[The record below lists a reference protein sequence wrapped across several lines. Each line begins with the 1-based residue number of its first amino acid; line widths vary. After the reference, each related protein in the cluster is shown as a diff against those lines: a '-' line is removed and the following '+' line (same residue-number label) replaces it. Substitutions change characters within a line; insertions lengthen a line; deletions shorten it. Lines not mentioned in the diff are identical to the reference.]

1 VTRRRTPTG
10 DLPGGYRPLALLA
23 DGRRLETWDAWDEAR
38 GTRCVVKLL
47 RADRRDDPRVRQ
59 AVLLEGHLATS
70 LVHPHL
76 VRGYDVLDDPP
87 AVVLETLRGAT
98 LSALV
103 EDEPLGLADVAELG
117 CQIASVLGYL
127 HRHDWL
133 HLDLKP
139 DNVVVDHGKAVLIDL
154 SLAGRPGDGRPGAGT
169 RGWLAPEQAIGRGL
183 SPATDVWGLGMTL
196 IDALTRTA
204 PYGDEA
210 TWESR
215 RRWPIVHRRMPRTP
229 DGIDALP
236 EEVREVLA
244 ACISLD
250 PAARPPLAHLHD
262 ALTPLR
268 TPSAPGAP
276 RSYAARAGQPIP
288 SSRCPRPGARR

>member
-1 VTRRRTPTG
+1 MSRRRRPAG
-10 DLPGGYRPLALLA
+10 DLPAGYRPLALLA

-70 LVHPHL
+70 LAHPHL

-87 AVVLETLRGAT
+87 TVVLETLRGAT

-103 EDEPLGLADVAELG
+103 EHEPLGLADAAELG
-117 CQIASVLGYL
+117 CQLVSVLGYL

-139 DNVVVDHGKAVLIDL
+139 DNVVVDHGKAVLLDL
-154 SLAGRPGDGRPGAGT
+154 SLAGRPGSGRPGAGT
-169 RGWLAPEQAIGRGL
+169 RGYLAPEQATGRGL
-183 SPATDVWGLGMTL
+183 SAATDVWGLGMTL
-196 IDALTRTA
+196 IDALARTA

-210 TWESR
+210 TWETR
-215 RRWPIVHRRMPRTP
+215 RRWPLLHRRMPLVPEGLDELP
-229 DGIDALP
+229 D
-236 EEVREVLA
+236 EVRDLLA
-244 ACISLD
+244 ACVSLD
-250 PAARPPLAHLHD
+250 PAARPLLEQVRA
-262 ALTPLR
+262 ALEPLR
-268 TPSAPGAP
+268 SPPPAVDDVPASF
-276 RSYAARAGQPIP
+276 AAGR
-288 SSRCPRPGARR
+288 

>member
-1 VTRRRTPTG
+1 MSRRRQPTG
-10 DLPGGYRPLALLA
+10 DLPAGYRPLTLLA

-59 AVLLEGHLATS
+59 AVLLEGHLATT
-70 LVHPHL
+70 LAHPHL

-87 AVVLETLRGAT
+87 TVVLETLRGAT

-103 EDEPLGLADVAELG
+103 EHEPLGLADAAELG
-117 CQIASVLGYL
+117 CQLASVLGYL

-154 SLAGRPGDGRPGAGT
+154 SLAGRPGSGRPGAGT
-169 RGWLAPEQAIGRGL
+169 RGYLAPEQATGRGL
-183 SPATDVWGLGMTL
+183 SAATDVWGLGMTL
-196 IDALTRTA
+196 IDALARTA

-215 RRWPIVHRRMPRTP
+215 RRWPLLHRRMPLVPEGLDEVP
-229 DGIDALP
+229 D
-236 EEVREVLA
+236 EVRDLLA
-244 ACISLD
+244 ACVSLD
-250 PAARPPLAHLHD
+250 PAARPLLEQVRS
-262 ALTPLR
+262 ALEPLR
-268 TPSAPGAP
+268 SPPPAVDE
-276 RSYAARAGQPIP
+276 IP
-288 SSRCPRPGARR
+288 TSLATGR

>member
-1 VTRRRTPTG
+1 MTRRRTPTG
-10 DLPGGYRPLALLA
+10 DLPAGYRPLALLA

-47 RADRRDDPRVRQ
+47 RADRRHDPRVRQ
-59 AVLLEGHLATS
+59 AVLLEGHLATT
-70 LVHPHL
+70 LAHPHL

-87 AVVLETLRGAT
+87 AVVLQTLRGAT

-103 EDEPLGLADVAELG
+103 EEEPLGLSDVAQLG
-117 CQIASVLGYL
+117 CQLASVLGYL

-139 DNVVVDHGKAVLIDL
+139 DNVVVDHGLAVLIDL
-154 SLAGRPGDGRPGAGT
+154 SLAGRPGRGRPGAGT
-169 RGWLAPEQAIGRGL
+169 RGYLAPEQATGRGL

-196 IDALTRTA
+196 IDALARTA

-215 RRWPIVHRRMPRTP
+215 RRWPLVHRRMPRTP
-229 DGIDALP
+229 DGVDELP
-236 EEVREVLA
+236 EEVREVLT
-244 ACISLD
+244 ACVSLD
-250 PAARPPLAHLHD
+250 PSARPLLGQVRSALEPLCSPAPAVDDVRASLAAR
-262 ALTPLR
+262 R
-268 TPSAPGAP
+268 
-276 RSYAARAGQPIP
+276 
-288 SSRCPRPGARR
+288 

>member
-1 VTRRRTPTG
+1 MSRRRTPTG
-10 DLPGGYRPLALLA
+10 DLPAGYRPLALLA

-59 AVLLEGHLATS
+59 AVLLEGHLATT
-70 LVHPHL
+70 LAHPHL

-87 AVVLETLRGAT
+87 TVVLETLRGAT

-103 EDEPLGLADVAELG
+103 EHEPLGLADAAELG
-117 CQIASVLGYL
+117 CQLASVLGYL

-154 SLAGRPGDGRPGAGT
+154 SLAGRPGRGRPGAGT
-169 RGWLAPEQAIGRGL
+169 RGWLAPEQATGRGL
-183 SPATDVWGLGMTL
+183 SAATDVWGLGMTL
-196 IDALTRTA
+196 VDALARTA

-215 RRWPIVHRRMPRTP
+215 RRWPLVHRHMPVAP
-229 DGIDALP
+229 EGLDELP
-236 EEVREVLA
+236 EEVHDLLA
-244 ACISLD
+244 ACLSLD
-250 PAARPPLAHLHD
+250 PAARPLLAQVRS
-262 ALTPLR
+262 ALEPLR
-268 TPSAPGAP
+268 SPAPAVHDVRTTLATG
-276 RSYAARAGQPIP
+276 R
-288 SSRCPRPGARR
+288 

>member
-1 VTRRRTPTG
+1 MSRRRQPTG
-10 DLPGGYRPLALLA
+10 DLPDGYRPLTLLA

-59 AVLLEGHLATS
+59 AVLLEGHLATT
-70 LVHPHL
+70 LAHPHL

-87 AVVLETLRGAT
+87 TVVLETLRGAT

-103 EDEPLGLADVAELG
+103 EPEPLGLADAAELG
-117 CQIASVLGYL
+117 CQLASVLGYL

-154 SLAGRPGDGRPGAGT
+154 SLAGRPGSGRPGAGT
-169 RGWLAPEQAIGRGL
+169 RGYLAPEQATGRGL
-183 SPATDVWGLGMTL
+183 SAATDVWGLGMTL
-196 IDALTRTA
+196 VDALARTA

-215 RRWPIVHRRMPRTP
+215 RRWPLLHRRMPLVPEGLDEIP
-229 DGIDALP
+229 D
-236 EEVREVLA
+236 EVRDLLA
-244 ACISLD
+244 ACVSLD
-250 PAARPPLAHLHD
+250 PAARPLLEQVRS
-262 ALTPLR
+262 ALEPLR
-268 TPSAPGAP
+268 SPPPAVDDVPASLATG
-276 RSYAARAGQPIP
+276 R
-288 SSRCPRPGARR
+288 

>member
-1 VTRRRTPTG
+1 MSRRRQPAG
-10 DLPGGYRPLALLA
+10 DLPDGYRPLTLLA

-47 RADRRDDPRVRQ
+47 RTDRRDDPRVRQ
-59 AVLLEGHLATS
+59 AVLLEGHLATT
-70 LVHPHL
+70 LAHPHL

-87 AVVLETLRGAT
+87 TVVLETLRGAT

-103 EDEPLGLADVAELG
+103 EHEPLGLADAAELG
-117 CQIASVLGYL
+117 CQLASVLGYL

-154 SLAGRPGDGRPGAGT
+154 SLAGRPGSGRPGAGT
-169 RGWLAPEQAIGRGL
+169 RGYLAPEQATGRGL
-183 SPATDVWGLGMTL
+183 SAATDVWGLGMTL
-196 IDALTRTA
+196 VDALARTA

-215 RRWPIVHRRMPRTP
+215 RRWPLLHRRMPLVPEGLDEVP
-229 DGIDALP
+229 D
-236 EEVREVLA
+236 EVRDLLA
-244 ACISLD
+244 ACVSLD
-250 PAARPPLAHLHD
+250 PGARPLLEQVRS
-262 ALTPLR
+262 ALEPLR
-268 TPSAPGAP
+268 SPVPAVDDVPASLATG
-276 RSYAARAGQPIP
+276 R
-288 SSRCPRPGARR
+288 

>member
-1 VTRRRTPTG
+1 MSRRRRPAG
-10 DLPGGYRPLALLA
+10 DLPPGYWPLTLLA

-70 LVHPHL
+70 LAHPHL

-87 AVVLETLRGAT
+87 TVVLETLRGAT

-103 EDEPLGLADVAELG
+103 AHEPLGLADAAELG
-117 CQIASVLGYL
+117 CQLASVLGYL

-154 SLAGRPGDGRPGAGT
+154 SLAGRPGSGRPGAGT
-169 RGWLAPEQAIGRGL
+169 RGYLAPEQATGRGL
-183 SPATDVWGLGMTL
+183 SAATDVWGLGMTL
-196 IDALTRTA
+196 IDALARTA

-215 RRWPIVHRRMPRTP
+215 RRWPLLHRRMPQVPEGLDELP
-229 DGIDALP
+229 D
-236 EEVREVLA
+236 EVRDLLA
-244 ACISLD
+244 ACVSLD
-250 PAARPPLAHLHD
+250 PAVRPLLEEVRS
-262 ALTPLR
+262 ALEPLR
-268 TPSAPGAP
+268 SPPPAVDDVPASFATRG
-276 RSYAARAGQPIP
+276 
-288 SSRCPRPGARR
+288 

>member
-1 VTRRRTPTG
+1 MSRRRQPTG
-10 DLPGGYRPLALLA
+10 DLPVGYRPLALLA

-59 AVLLEGHLATS
+59 AVLLEGHLATT
-70 LVHPHL
+70 LAHPHL

-87 AVVLETLRGAT
+87 TVVLETLRGAT

-103 EDEPLGLADVAELG
+103 EHEPLGLADAAELG
-117 CQIASVLGYL
+117 CQLASVLGYL

-154 SLAGRPGDGRPGAGT
+154 SLAGRPGSGRPGAGT
-169 RGWLAPEQAIGRGL
+169 RGYLAPEQATGRGL
-183 SPATDVWGLGMTL
+183 SAATDVWGLGMTL
-196 IDALTRTA
+196 IDALARTA

-215 RRWPIVHRRMPRTP
+215 RRWPLLHRRMPLVPEGLDELP
-229 DGIDALP
+229 D
-236 EEVREVLA
+236 EVRDLLA
-244 ACISLD
+244 ACVSLD
-250 PAARPPLAHLHD
+250 PAARPLLEQVRC
-262 ALTPLR
+262 ALEPLR
-268 TPSAPGAP
+268 SPP
-276 RSYAARAGQPIP
+276 AAVDDVPASLATGR
-288 SSRCPRPGARR
+288 

>member
-1 VTRRRTPTG
+1 MSRRRRPTG
-10 DLPGGYRPLALLA
+10 DLPAGYRPLTLLA

-59 AVLLEGHLATS
+59 AVLLEGHLAAT
-70 LVHPHL
+70 LAHPHL

-87 AVVLETLRGAT
+87 TVVLETLRGAT

-103 EDEPLGLADVAELG
+103 EHEPLGLADAAELG
-117 CQIASVLGYL
+117 CQLASVLGYL

-154 SLAGRPGDGRPGAGT
+154 SLAGRPGSGRPGAGT
-169 RGWLAPEQAIGRGL
+169 RGYLAPEQATGRGL
-183 SPATDVWGLGMTL
+183 SAATDVWGLGMTL
-196 IDALTRTA
+196 IDALARTA

-210 TWESR
+210 TWGSR
-215 RRWPIVHRRMPRTP
+215 RRWPLLHRRMPLVPEGLDEVP
-229 DGIDALP
+229 D
-236 EEVREVLA
+236 EVRDLLA
-244 ACISLD
+244 ACVSLD
-250 PAARPPLAHLHD
+250 PAARPLLEQVRS
-262 ALTPLR
+262 ALEPLR
-268 TPSAPGAP
+268 SPAPAVDDV
-276 RSYAARAGQPIP
+276 AASLATGR
-288 SSRCPRPGARR
+288 

>member
-1 VTRRRTPTG
+1 MTRRRTPTG
-10 DLPGGYRPLALLA
+10 DLPAGYLPLSLLA

-59 AVLLEGHLATS
+59 AVLLEGHLATT
-70 LVHPHL
+70 LAHPHL

-87 AVVLETLRGAT
+87 TVVLETLRGAT

-103 EDEPLGLADVAELG
+103 EEEPLGLADVAELG
-117 CQIASVLGYL
+117 CQLASVLGYL

-139 DNVVVDHGKAVLIDL
+139 DNVVVDHGLAVLIDL
-154 SLAGRPGDGRPGAGT
+154 SLAGRPGTGRPGAGT
-169 RGWLAPEQAIGRGL
+169 RGYLAPEQATGRGL

-196 IDALTRTA
+196 IDALARTA

-215 RRWPIVHRRMPRTP
+215 RRWPLVHRRMPVAP
-229 DGIDALP
+229 EGLEALP
-236 EEVREVLA
+236 EEVRDLLA
-244 ACISLD
+244 ACVSLD
-250 PAARPPLAHLHD
+250 PAARPLLAQVRSALEPLRATGSPAPAVD
-262 ALTPLR
+262 DVRTPLP
-268 TPSAPGAP
+268 T
-276 RSYAARAGQPIP
+276 
-288 SSRCPRPGARR
+288 RR

>member
-1 VTRRRTPTG
+1 MNRRRQPAG
-10 DLPGGYRPLALLA
+10 DLPAGYQPLTLLA

-47 RADRRDDPRVRQ
+47 RTDRRDDPRVRQ

-70 LVHPHL
+70 LAHPHL

-87 AVVLETLRGAT
+87 TVVLETLRGAT

-103 EDEPLGLADVAELG
+103 EHEPLGLADAAELG
-117 CQIASVLGYL
+117 CQLASVLGYL

-154 SLAGRPGDGRPGAGT
+154 SLAGRPGGGRPGAGT
-169 RGWLAPEQAIGRGL
+169 RGYLAPEQAAGRGL
-183 SPATDVWGLGMTL
+183 SAATDVWGLGMTL
-196 IDALTRTA
+196 IDALARTA

-215 RRWPIVHRRMPRTP
+215 RRWPLLHRRMPLVPEGLDELP
-229 DGIDALP
+229 D
-236 EEVREVLA
+236 EVRDLLA
-244 ACISLD
+244 ACVSLD
-250 PAARPPLAHLHD
+250 PAARPLLEQVRC
-262 ALTPLR
+262 ALEPLR
-268 TPSAPGAP
+268 SPP
-276 RSYAARAGQPIP
+276 AAVDDVPASLATGR
-288 SSRCPRPGARR
+288 

>member
-1 VTRRRTPTG
+1 MIARATRRTPTD
-10 DLPGGYRPLALLA
+10 DLPPGYRPLTLLA

-59 AVLLEGHLATS
+59 AVLLEGHLATT
-70 LVHPHL
+70 LAHPHL

-87 AVVLETLRGAT
+87 TVVLETLRGAT

-103 EDEPLGLADVAELG
+103 EEEPLGLADVAELG
-117 CQIASVLGYL
+117 CQLASVLGYL

-154 SLAGRPGDGRPGAGT
+154 SLAGRPGEGRPGAGT
-169 RGWLAPEQAIGRGL
+169 RGYLAPEQARGRGL
-183 SPATDVWGLGMTL
+183 SAATDVWGLGMTL
-196 IDALTRTA
+196 VEALARTA

-210 TWESR
+210 TWDSR
-215 RRWPIVHRRMPRTP
+215 RRWPLVHRRAPVAP
-229 DGIDALP
+229 AGLDALP
-236 EEVREVLA
+236 EEVRDLLA
-244 ACISLD
+244 ACLSLD
-250 PAARPPLAHLHD
+250 PAARPLLAQVRD
-262 ALTPLR
+262 ALDPLRSPPAAVDDVVTPL
-268 TPSAPGAP
+268 PP
-276 RSYAARAGQPIP
+276 RR
-288 SSRCPRPGARR
+288 

>member
-1 VTRRRTPTG
+1 MSRRRQPVG
-10 DLPGGYRPLALLA
+10 DLPAGYRPLALLA
-23 DGRRLETWDAWDEAR
+23 DGRRLETWDSWDEAR

-47 RADRRDDPRVRQ
+47 RTDRRDDPRVRQ

-70 LVHPHL
+70 LAHPHL
-76 VRGYDVLDDPP
+76 VRGYDVHDDPP

-103 EDEPLGLADVAELG
+103 EHQPLDLADAAELG
-117 CQIASVLGYL
+117 CQLTSVLGYL

-154 SLAGRPGDGRPGAGT
+154 SLAGRPGSGRPGAGT
-169 RGWLAPEQAIGRGL
+169 RGYLAPEQATGRGL
-183 SPATDVWGLGMTL
+183 STATDVWGLGMTL
-196 IDALTRTA
+196 IEALVRTA

-215 RRWPIVHRRMPRTP
+215 RRWPLLHRRMPLVPEGLDEVP
-229 DGIDALP
+229 D
-236 EEVREVLA
+236 EVRDLLA
-244 ACISLD
+244 ACVSLD
-250 PAARPPLAHLHD
+250 PAARPLLEQVRSALEPLCSPPPAVDDVPASL
-262 ALTPLR
+262 ATGR
-268 TPSAPGAP
+268 
-276 RSYAARAGQPIP
+276 
-288 SSRCPRPGARR
+288 

>member
-1 VTRRRTPTG
+1 MTRRRTPTG
-10 DLPGGYRPLALLA
+10 DLPVGYRPLALLA

-59 AVLLEGHLATS
+59 AVLLEGHLATT
-70 LVHPHL
+70 LAHPHL

-87 AVVLETLRGAT
+87 TVVLETLRGAT

-103 EDEPLGLADVAELG
+103 EHEPLGLADAAELG
-117 CQIASVLGYL
+117 CQLASVLGYL

-196 IDALTRTA
+196 VDALARTA

-215 RRWPIVHRRMPRTP
+215 RRWPLLHRRMPVVP
-229 DGIDALP
+229 EGLDLLP
-236 EEVREVLA
+236 EVVREVLE
-244 ACISLD
+244 ACLSRD
-250 PAARPPLAHLHD
+250 PAARPLLAQVRSALEPLRSPAPAVDDVPAPLA
-262 ALTPLR
+262 TGR
-268 TPSAPGAP
+268 
-276 RSYAARAGQPIP
+276 
-288 SSRCPRPGARR
+288 

>member
-1 VTRRRTPTG
+1 MSRRRQATG
-10 DLPGGYRPLALLA
+10 DLPAGYRPLTLLA

-59 AVLLEGHLATS
+59 AVLLEGHLATT
-70 LVHPHL
+70 LAHPHL

-87 AVVLETLRGAT
+87 TVVLETLRGAT

-103 EDEPLGLADVAELG
+103 EHEPLGLADAAELG
-117 CQIASVLGYL
+117 CQLASVLGYL

-154 SLAGRPGDGRPGAGT
+154 SLAGRPGSGRPGAGT
-169 RGWLAPEQAIGRGL
+169 RGYLAPEQATGRGL
-183 SPATDVWGLGMTL
+183 SATTDVWGLGMTL
-196 IDALTRTA
+196 IDALARTA

-210 TWESR
+210 TWGSR
-215 RRWPIVHRRMPRTP
+215 RRWPLLHRRMPLVPEGLDEVP
-229 DGIDALP
+229 D
-236 EEVREVLA
+236 EVRDLLA
-244 ACISLD
+244 ACVSLD
-250 PAARPPLAHLHD
+250 PAARPLLEQVRS
-262 ALTPLR
+262 ALEPLR
-268 TPSAPGAP
+268 SPAPAVDDV
-276 RSYAARAGQPIP
+276 AASLATGR
-288 SSRCPRPGARR
+288 

>member
-1 VTRRRTPTG
+1 VSARATRRTPTG
-10 DLPGGYRPLALLA
+10 DLPQGYRPLALLA

-59 AVLLEGHLATS
+59 AVLLEGHLATT
-70 LVHPHL
+70 LAHPHL

-87 AVVLETLRGAT
+87 TVVLETLRGAT

-103 EDEPLGLADVAELG
+103 EEEPLGLADVAELG
-117 CQIASVLGYL
+117 CQLVSVLGYL

-139 DNVVVDHGKAVLIDL
+139 DNVVVDHGLAVLIDL
-154 SLAGRPGDGRPGAGT
+154 SLAGRPGTGRPGAGT
-169 RGWLAPEQAIGRGL
+169 RGYLAPEQATGRGL

-196 IDALTRTA
+196 IDALARTA

-215 RRWPIVHRRMPRTP
+215 RRWPLVHRRMPVAP
-229 DGIDALP
+229 EGLEELP
-236 EEVREVLA
+236 EEVRDLLA
-244 ACISLD
+244 ACVSLD
-250 PAARPPLAHLHD
+250 PAARPLLAQVRSALEPLRAPAGSPAPPVD
-262 ALTPLR
+262 DVRTPLP
-268 TPSAPGAP
+268 T
-276 RSYAARAGQPIP
+276 
-288 SSRCPRPGARR
+288 RR

>member
-1 VTRRRTPTG
+1 MTRRRQPTG
-10 DLPGGYRPLALLA
+10 DLPAGYRPLTLLA

-70 LVHPHL
+70 LAHPHL

-87 AVVLETLRGAT
+87 TVVLETLRGAT

-103 EDEPLGLADVAELG
+103 EHEPLGLADAAELG
-117 CQIASVLGYL
+117 CQLASVLGYL

-154 SLAGRPGDGRPGAGT
+154 SLAGRPGSGRPGAGT
-169 RGWLAPEQAIGRGL
+169 RGYLAPEQATGRGL
-183 SPATDVWGLGMTL
+183 SAATDVWGLGMTL
-196 IDALTRTA
+196 IDALARTA

-215 RRWPIVHRRMPRTP
+215 RRWPLLHRRMPLVPEGLDEVP
-229 DGIDALP
+229 D
-236 EEVREVLA
+236 EVRDLLA
-244 ACISLD
+244 ACVSLD
-250 PAARPPLAHLHD
+250 PAARPLLEQVRSALELLRSPPAAVDDVPASLA
-262 ALTPLR
+262 TGR
-268 TPSAPGAP
+268 
-276 RSYAARAGQPIP
+276 
-288 SSRCPRPGARR
+288 

>member
-1 VTRRRTPTG
+1 MSRRRRPTG
-10 DLPGGYRPLALLA
+10 DLPAGYRPLTLLA

-59 AVLLEGHLATS
+59 AVLLEGHLATT
-70 LVHPHL
+70 LAHPHL

-87 AVVLETLRGAT
+87 TVVLETLRGAT

-103 EDEPLGLADVAELG
+103 EHEPLGLADAAELG
-117 CQIASVLGYL
+117 CQLASVLGYL

-154 SLAGRPGDGRPGAGT
+154 SLAGRPGSGRPGAGT
-169 RGWLAPEQAIGRGL
+169 RGYLAPEQATGRGL
-183 SPATDVWGLGMTL
+183 SAATDVWGLGMTL
-196 IDALTRTA
+196 IDALARTA

-215 RRWPIVHRRMPRTP
+215 RRWPLLHRRMPLVPEGLDEVP
-229 DGIDALP
+229 D
-236 EEVREVLA
+236 EVRDLLA
-244 ACISLD
+244 ACVSLD
-250 PAARPPLAHLHD
+250 PAARPLLEQVRS
-262 ALTPLR
+262 ALEPLR
-268 TPSAPGAP
+268 SPPPAVDDV
-276 RSYAARAGQPIP
+276 AASLATGR
-288 SSRCPRPGARR
+288 